1 MNYYQHKISDFDKN
15 TKISKLPVVY
25 VLSCPNLEYIKIGM
39 TTNPKKRFSNIQ
51 SGCPFKLFLWLGI
64 RTPTPKEVERTL
76 HEKLSVFRTRG
87 EWFKIDAD
95 TADSVIDFFN
105 KTNAD
110 VRNKRD
116 ALL

>member
-1 MNYYQHKISDFDKN
+1 MHYYQHSIADFDKN
-15 TKISKLPVVY
+15 TKISKLPLVY

-39 TTNPKKRFSNIQ
+39 TTSPKQRFSNVQ
-51 SGCPFKLFLWLGI
+51 SGCPFKLFLWLCI
-64 RTPTPKEVERTL
+64 RTPTPKEVERAL
-76 HEKLSVFRTRG
+76 HEKFKIFRTRG
-87 EWFKIDAD
+87 EWFKIDSDAAD
-95 TADSVIDFFN
+95 LIVDFFA